1 MHQTAGCNAG
11 TAGLGA
17 MAVTKQVPHLRWSQ
31 APPLP
36 WRRPGSA
43 DFDFKVIAIADVPCR
58 YHYHGMNSP
67 LRSNSLQE
75 KWALKRCTMGAQ
87 ELPTALSAVDID
99 SDRLLSFPRRT
110 PMSRNLILA
119 VVDKRRKRSQ
129 RTVMKAKHS
138 ETSLDSLD
146 SSCV

>member
-1 MHQTAGCNAG
+1 MP
-11 TAGLGA
+11 
-17 MAVTKQVPHLRWSQ
+17 V
-31 APPLP
+31 PLP
-36 WRRPGSA
+36 WHEQPLAKQFPAGEVGAQKVHDGSA
-43 DFDFKVIAIADVPCR
+43 
-58 YHYHGMNSP
+58 GTS
-67 LRSNSLQE
+67 
-75 KWALKRCTMGAQ
+75 
-87 ELPTALSAVDID
+87 TALSAVDID

-138 ETSLDSLD
+138 ETSLGSLD